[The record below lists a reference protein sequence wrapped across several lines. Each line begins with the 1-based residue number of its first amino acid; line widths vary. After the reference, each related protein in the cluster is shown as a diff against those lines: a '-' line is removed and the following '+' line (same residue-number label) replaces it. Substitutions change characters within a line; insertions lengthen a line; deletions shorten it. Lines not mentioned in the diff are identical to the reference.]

1 MNKNTRIFMLNGTMT
16 AETNLAISY
25 MKDQI
30 DKEKRAML
38 PIGADGQPF
47 YPASGILGAWR
58 RSAMSAIAEARQ
70 SQGIQHPIG
79 LAGYITQVL
88 GGLSFDSK
96 NDAENRPLAIQ
107 AMRNDRPMESLFGS
121 ARMSAKLGVSHATLK
136 IPLKDKAANKY
147 GRVEKD
153 ILEFHGVRT
162 GRDFQQDANK
172 LDFFSPDE
180 VEKMVEFMDNQTA
193 AIDEIRPLELQITSL
208 KKESRAMRAIQS
220 MNPEEQERL
229 AFVLEGI
236 SEIEQQIDDIKGVA
250 GNQLQM
256 PYAGYQYFAK
266 GTVFEHR
273 IKIIN
278 PSEKELNILIAALK
292 YFSIEPRLGGH
303 ANHECGWVKFH
314 WHVSVREGLT
324 AAGSWGNIDLDLE
337 KGLVIDD
344 NGSGHLKQIEANAER
359 AMEAGFLP
367 ESDYVLDGLTLSKEQ
382 AQEEKS
388 AAKAEKALARAK
400 VKAEKDAI
408 KAERTKAREQAQE
421 EKDAAKAA
429 RTSVGQ

>member
-1 MNKNTRIFMLNGTMT
+1 MNKNTRIFILNGTMT
-16 AETNLAISY
+16 AETNLALSY
-25 MKDQI
+25 MKDQW

-70 SQGIQHPIG
+70 SKGIQHPIG

-96 NDAENRPLAIQ
+96 NDAENRPLAVQ
-107 AMRNDRPMESLFGS
+107 AMRNERPMESLFGS

-136 IPLKDKAANKY
+136 IPLKDKAEDRR

-153 ILEFHGVRT
+153 ILEFRGVRT

-172 LDFFSPDE
+172 LDFFSPVE
-180 VEKMVEFMDNQTA
+180 VEKMVEFMDNQAA
-193 AIDEIRPLELQITSL
+193 AIDDLRPLELQKTAL
-208 KKESRAMRAIQS
+208 KKEERVMKAIQS
-220 MNPEEQERL
+220 RNPEEQERL
-229 AFVLEGI
+229 EFVLNEI
-236 SEIEQQIDDIKGVA
+236 SEIDQQIKDTNEAA

-278 PSEKELNILIAALK
+278 PSEKELNVLLAALR

-314 WHVSVREGLT
+314 WNVSVREGLT
-324 AAGSWGNIDLDLE
+324 PARPLGSIDIDLE
-337 KGLVIDD
+337 NGLKITD
-344 NGSGHLKQIEANAER
+344 GGQGHLDLINLNAEQ
-359 AMEAGFLP
+359 AMDAGFLP

-382 AQEEKS
+382 AKEEKE
-388 AAKAEKALARAK
+388 AAKAEKTLARAK
-400 VKAEKDAI
+400 VKAEKDTI
-408 KAERTKAREQAQE
+408 KAERDKTRARAQE
-421 EKDAAKAA
+421 EKEAAKAS
-429 RTSVGQ
+429 RNVGQ